1 VCFSVGCGLKQV
13 GIVFGYKVQEVE
25 CFIRIGVVQIIGP
38 DGLKEDLIEN
48 VLFAVQALELYRI
61 DVDKHILIFLNVELG
76 HVDGQIVLDWK
87 IQQGHLELVVV
98 LTLQFYYLVENG
110 MQFVSYL
117 EECDTLLYRV
127 YNLLDPLGQDYQLV
141 KQLPNNPEYVTIQ
154 TKTVWFITA
163 TPKSKVIHHQ
173 LHQNV

>member
-1 VCFSVGCGLKQV
+1 VCFGVGCGLKQV
-13 GIVFGYKVQEVE
+13 GIVFGYKVQEIQ

-48 VLFAVQALELYRI
+48 VLFAVQALKLYRI

-87 IQQGHLELVVV
+87 IQQSHLELVVV

-110 MQFVSYL
+110 M
-117 EECDTLLYRV
+117 
-127 YNLLDPLGQDYQLV
+127 
-141 KQLPNNPEYVTIQ
+141 
-154 TKTVWFITA
+154 
-163 TPKSKVIHHQ
+163 
-173 LHQNV
+173 